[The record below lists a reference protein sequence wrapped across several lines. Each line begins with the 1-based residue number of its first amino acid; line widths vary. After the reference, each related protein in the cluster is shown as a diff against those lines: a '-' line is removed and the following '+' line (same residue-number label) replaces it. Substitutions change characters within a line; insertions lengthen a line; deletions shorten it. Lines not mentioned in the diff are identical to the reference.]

1 MIEETTTTEPTTQ
14 AETGDEARGWGKL
27 IELPRLEMSG
37 PWPQLTDDQKTELRT
52 AAPQLVAASRGASA
66 HASALEK
73 IRPDGIW
80 QGAVLSAVNSLAAI
94 AGGIALLGATLAWLA
109 CGDGETAPN
118 RKGE

>member
-1 MIEETTTTEPTTQ
+1 MNEETTTTEPTTRAEAQ
-14 AETGDEARGWGKL
+14 AECDRANMFE
-27 IELPRLEMSG
+27 LEMG
-37 PWPQLTDDQKTELRT
+37 RPWPQLTDDQKTELRT

-94 AGGIALLGATLAWLA
+94 AGGIALLGATVAWLA
-109 CGDGETAPN
+109 CGDGETTPN